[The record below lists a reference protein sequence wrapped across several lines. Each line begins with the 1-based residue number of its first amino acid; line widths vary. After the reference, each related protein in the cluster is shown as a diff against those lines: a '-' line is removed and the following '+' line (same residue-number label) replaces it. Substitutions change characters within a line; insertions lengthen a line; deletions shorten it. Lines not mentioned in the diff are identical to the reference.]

1 MLGTLDPDKKKDWRK
16 YINPLVYAYNCIP
29 HEATRVAPHELM
41 FGRAP
46 RLPIDT
52 VFEPAREEI

>member
-1 MLGTLDPDKKKDWRK
+1 
-16 YINPLVYAYNCIP
+16 
-29 HEATRVAPHELM
+29 M

-52 VFEPAREEI
+52 VFEPAREEIYLSRLVKEYL